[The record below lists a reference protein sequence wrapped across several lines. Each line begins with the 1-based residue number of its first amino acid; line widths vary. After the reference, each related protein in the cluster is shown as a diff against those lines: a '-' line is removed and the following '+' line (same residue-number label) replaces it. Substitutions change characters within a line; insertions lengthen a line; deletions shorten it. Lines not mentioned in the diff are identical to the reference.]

1 MKLDVNDIV
10 GKKFGRLTVLR
21 FDHKEPSIL
30 KNGTKNGFKYYYL
43 CKCDCGNTA
52 IVRRGELKTT
62 VSCGCYRKERAYETN
77 FKEDKYTNL
86 RIYKIFQKMKQ
97 RCYNKNST
105 YYKNYGG
112 RGIKIC
118 TEWLNNFQLFYD
130 WAINNG
136 YNDILTIDRI
146 NVNGNYEPS
155 NCRWVDMKTQSN
167 NKRNNHLIF
176 YKGNNYTLSEISKIV
191 GIKQSTI
198 RARLKKGWSVEK
210 ALTPQIFK
218 NQYC

>member
-1 MKLDVNDIV
+1 MKIDLNDVI

-52 IVRRGELKTT
+52 IVRRGALKTT
-62 VSCGCYRKERAYETN
+62 SSCGCYRKEKAYEAT
-77 FKEDKYTNL
+77 FKKDKYTNL
-86 RIYKIFQKMKQ
+86 RIYKIFLKMKQ
-97 RCYNKNST
+97 RCYNEHST

-118 TEWLNNFQLFYD
+118 DEWLKDFKTFYD
-130 WAINNG
+130 WGMNNG
-136 YNDILTIDRI
+136 YNDNLTIDRI
-146 NVNGNYEPS
+146 DVNGNYEPS
-155 NCRWVDMKTQSN
+155 NCRWASRKIQSN
-167 NKRNNHLIF
+167 NKRNNHWVE
-176 YKGNNYTLSEISKIV
+176 YKGKKYTLSEISKII

-198 RARLKKGWSVEK
+198 RRRLKTGWSVKK
-210 ALTPQIFK
+210 ALTPKLFT